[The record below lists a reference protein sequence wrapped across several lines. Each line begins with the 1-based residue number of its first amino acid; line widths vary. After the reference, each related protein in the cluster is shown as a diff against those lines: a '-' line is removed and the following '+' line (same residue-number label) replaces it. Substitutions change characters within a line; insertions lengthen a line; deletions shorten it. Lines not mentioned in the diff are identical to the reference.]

1 MHLKTRSKTMTLPR
15 ESGITRISTASTYHY
30 MASRVGRGSQ
40 IDRLV
45 NPCVVWV
52 DTRGVNGAVGKD
64 IYFSKLCI
72 R

>member
-1 MHLKTRSKTMTLPR
+1 
-15 ESGITRISTASTYHY
+15 